1 MYKVYHKVAIIILS
15 LFIFISCK
23 NLFEDSVDEVTETR
37 TEQTT
42 STTTS
47 TPASSTPAPV
57 AKQKITFGGALQVE
71 GALPSKLQ
79 EALAN
84 PGDTNTD
91 PLETADSRSARPT
104 ITAGGNY
111 EYYVRAYTD
120 DGADPVEVIPVE
132 NTTTHQ
138 FEYSLELELE
148 HTWKFEAGF
157 RRKAIGT
164 QGEAGYQPARQLL
177 IDYDSKRNTPYS
189 LDLHTATGSLGEQ
202 NHTFILCPSQSE
214 NGKGSINLSMNV
226 SGVDSVVITAVD
238 EDGIAQTWN
247 GNGTVSLISPTV
259 TEPGIWHI
267 RSVGLNPDNLENT
280 AHQVKSGSYNLTLKF
295 YKNYTISDVDVPIQV
310 YTSYQT
316 ISVFD
321 NMITDTW
328 VNENAAVS
336 GVTPVISSSGVFEV
350 NDTIIS
356 QSVERTI
363 YVGVPE
369 SVHAQ
374 IPNLTAND
382 NYTGA
387 PYAPLASL
395 TRAFN
400 KIQAT
405 GAGGEYKIYLSG
417 THTGN
422 FTIPSGINNT
432 KASLII
438 LKTYDGNSNTA
449 VLNGAGGSTLTVDSA
464 VPVTIQNLKIT
475 GGSGTS
481 EGSTIKG
488 GGIYIKAGTVTL
500 ANGVKVVGNKAYS
513 SDSSIQSM
521 GGGIYVET
529 SATLYMKGTALVG
542 DLSTTPISWYL
553 NSAPSDLTDANYA
566 REGGGIY
573 SKGNLYIGC
582 NSSGETASGY
592 ALNSEYGIRHNN
604 SNYGGGINIAGGV
617 FKFASGKIAFNKSGS
632 NGAGIYAGAS
642 SEEIKLGAVSIESNQ
657 ANSDGGGLFIAS
669 GCTVTMDGNASIA
682 KNKASSGGGVNILG
696 TFNMS
701 AGTIGGD
708 SFDYKNFATNSG
720 GVDVDVGSANPHPAG
735 VFNMSGGKISYNES
749 GNNGGGV
756 GISTR
761 DTTKA
766 TFNMSGGSI
775 IHNKTPNYGGAV
787 CQAGIFNIS
796 GSASIP
802 YVVFADE
809 ENPNRMCKNDV
820 YVFYD
825 DGTISVNGT
834 FDSTA
839 PEKVAT
845 ITPKTWS
852 RGKTVISKGSSLSE
866 LTTDILNKFDT
877 TDEDYVVNRKGT
889 GSSALGVL
897 QAPIY
902 VAALD
907 TSRSVCSA
915 PDSIEANQHGTKSSP
930 YSSMSSAISQLTDST
945 VDYEIRVDGIN
956 KGSAAQANFSGDS
969 LAANS
974 LILLGAKNGSSDT
987 SENSLYLKPNF
998 STDYLVSGSVITVNK
1013 TGFEITIEN
1022 LTISYGSAGSSGTG
1036 GGITL
1041 TNGTVKLGNGAHIT
1055 KNYSSNYGGGI
1066 NISSGGTLFMYG
1078 SSMVGDDTE
1087 SEAGGNVLNVT
1098 SDFVKNNQCA
1108 NFANYGGGGIYNEG
1122 NLYIGYSGFENGVLK
1137 ESAMADGYGVRRN
1150 ASSGYR
1156 SGGVCYNGYGGGI
1169 YSSSSST
1176 LKIASGTISYNSSR
1190 FGGGLYAGG
1199 ANNEINGSAKF
1210 SNNKAEQGGAISI
1223 INNTTLALSG
1233 NVLIE
1238 NNVVKKPFPDCY
1250 ETTFKGGAICI
1261 GSTNSVLE
1269 MKDKV
1274 YIPCTGEKQNDI
1286 YLPNGQAIKITGAIS
1301 LPTSITDNTK
1311 KNAYITPSA
1320 WTRSTVVLQASS
1332 PVTTINSTIAGKF
1345 AVSDPDWEVLSHAS
1359 KGKLNGVMYVS
1370 EGKIVNSD
1378 AYSVGYDLTSNDGTK
1393 KKPFK
1398 TLQYAANM
1406 CWDSLTTK
1414 TVDFKIVVNGTLN
1427 GTQTISETESSNV
1440 AKAKSIT
1447 VEGMADYSAYTGN
1460 SKINGNYS
1468 SPADDGSA
1476 LIINTAVPVTLNK
1489 LDITGGKTNGDGGG
1503 IRIDNENSNV
1513 TITNTNIYSNYSA
1526 NTSSVHGGGGIYL
1539 GSGTLCLG
1547 ENTIVHSNTAKNNGG
1562 GVLVYMGNLYICGG
1576 SKGAIIGYKQGISSR
1591 AQSSSV
1597 KANRAGLD
1605 LVTEAE
1611 YNWGMGGG
1619 LYATSSASVYLG
1631 YKPPVSGDDPVA
1643 DTGFNGG
1650 LYYNY
1655 AKTNGGGAYL
1665 NSGNGKVFK
1674 MYAGTIQYNTS
1685 TAGGGIYTNAETT
1698 IEDCLI
1704 ADNTANDGSGGG
1716 IYAGSK
1722 LTINKGTIGRTGVS
1736 DAATSTSGYYSNY
1749 AKYGGGIYTG
1759 ESSIGSNVVISYNY
1773 ATDSGGGITADG
1785 TNDHIIGGTISFNGA
1800 GKGGGISVGGNGF
1813 EHSLDLSATMKTN
1826 KAYGDDG
1833 GGAILMFGSAR
1844 KVALKSGFNIQTL
1857 SSSVTKGINDIVV
1870 SWDYNHEDLTTI
1882 NTSKYTYI
1890 SIDASLDTSVGSGKF
1905 IGISLKRG
1913 SDPYNNNQNPKG
1925 ALIFTGS
1932 YLSQCATYFKTTD
1945 SGHEILDTG
1954 VVR

>member
-1 MYKVYHKVAIIILS
+1 MYKVFRRLSITILLS
-15 LFIFISCK
+15 IFFLFIFNSCR
-23 NLFEDSVDEVTETR
+23 NIFEDSVEEVSDTR

-42 STTTS
+42 STPTS
-47 TPASSTPAPV
+47 TPASSTPAT
-57 AKQKITFGGALQVE
+57 ASKQKITFGGALQVE

-84 PGDTNTD
+84 PGDTNND

-120 DGADPVEVIPVE
+120 DGADPVEVISVE
-132 NTTTHQ
+132 NATTHK

-157 RRKAIGT
+157 RRKAVGDPAD
-164 QGEAGYQPARQLL
+164 EENYQPMRKLL
-177 IDYDSKRNTPYS
+177 IDYDSKRNAPFS

-267 RSVGLNPDNLENT
+267 RSVGLTPDNLENT

-295 YKNYTISDVDVPIQV
+295 YRNYTISEVDVPIQV

-417 THTGN
+417 SHTGN

-432 KASLII
+432 KASSII
-438 LKTYDGNSNTA
+438 LRTYDGNSNTA

-573 SKGNLYIGC
+573 SKGNLYLGC

-657 ANSDGGGLFIAS
+657 ANSDGGGLFIAG

-682 KNKASSGGGVNILG
+682 KNRASSGGGVNILG

-708 SFDYKNFATNSG
+708 SFDYKNSATNAG
-720 GVDVDVGSANPHPAG
+720 GVYVNVGSANPHPAG
-735 VFNMSGGKISYNES
+735 VFNMSGGKISHNES

-756 GISTR
+756 SISTR

-834 FDSTA
+834 FDSTS
-839 PEKVAT
+839 PEKIAT
-845 ITPKTWS
+845 ITPNTWS

-902 VAALD
+902 VAASD
-907 TSRSVCSA
+907 TTRTVCTAA
-915 PDSIEANQHGTKSSP
+915 PNLTEANQRGTKSSP
-930 YSSMSSAISQLTDST
+930 YSSMTKALTQLTDSSIP
-945 VDYEIRVDGIN
+945 YQIIIDGIITGSN
-956 KGSAAQANFSGDS
+956 ARADISGNTLLAQSLLLTGAIKDSNDTQQNALIPDANLSSAA
-969 LAANS
+969 
-974 LILLGAKNGSSDT
+974 
-987 SENSLYLKPNF
+987 
-998 STDYLVSGSVITVNK
+998 GSVIKLNK
-1013 TGFEITIEN
+1013 SGLAVTITD
-1022 LTISYGSAGSSGTG
+1022 LKISGGYGNNNDSG
-1036 GGITL
+1036 GGITI
-1041 TNGTVKLGNGAHIT
+1041 TNGTVKLGDGAIIT
-1055 KNYSSNYGGGI
+1055 GNVTSNNGGGVYVDT
-1066 NISSGGTLFMYG
+1066 NGSLFMYG
-1078 SSMVGDDTE
+1078 NSMIGDQTASLSQGQASNYADMVK
-1087 SEAGGNVLNVT
+1087 AGN
-1098 SDFVKNNQCA
+1098 SA
-1108 NFANYGGGGIYNEG
+1108 NFAHMNGGGIYNLG
-1122 NLYIGYSGFENGVLK
+1122 KVYIGYSGLNGTTPV
-1137 ESAMADGYGVRRN
+1137 EASMGDGYGVCRN
-1150 ASSGYR
+1150 GATGYKIMNDPDY
-1156 SGGVCYNGYGGGI
+1156 SFGDGGAI
-1169 YSSSSST
+1169 YSSTDAT
-1176 LKIASGTISYNSSR
+1176 LKISSGSISYNLAR
-1190 FGGGLYAGG
+1190 QGG
-1199 ANNEINGSAKF
+1199 AIYTGGSNNEINGSAKF
-1210 SNNKAEQGGAISI
+1210 DHNKATFGGALFILSNSTLPLSGDVTITNNEAGVADSSEGTVNYSGGAIY
-1223 INNTTLALSG
+1223 T
-1233 NVLIE
+1233 
-1238 NNVVKKPFPDCY
+1238 
-1250 ETTFKGGAICI
+1250 
-1261 GSTNSVLE
+1261 STSNCELQ
-1269 MKDKV
+1269 MKDRV
-1274 YIPCTGEKQNDI
+1274 YIPCTEERMI
-1286 YLPNGQAIKITGAIS
+1286 YI
-1301 LPTSITDNTK
+1301 
-1311 KNAYITPSA
+1311 
-1320 WTRSTVVLQASS
+1320 
-1332 PVTTINSTIAGKF
+1332 
-1345 AVSDPDWEVLSHAS
+1345 
-1359 KGKLNGVMYVS
+1359 
-1370 EGKIVNSD
+1370 
-1378 AYSVGYDLTSNDGTK
+1378 
-1393 KKPFK
+1393 
-1398 TLQYAANM
+1398 
-1406 CWDSLTTK
+1406 
-1414 TVDFKIVVNGTLN
+1414 
-1427 GTQTISETESSNV
+1427 
-1440 AKAKSIT
+1440 
-1447 VEGMADYSAYTGN
+1447 
-1460 SKINGNYS
+1460 
-1468 SPADDGSA
+1468 
-1476 LIINTAVPVTLNK
+1476 
-1489 LDITGGKTNGDGGG
+1489 
-1503 IRIDNENSNV
+1503 
-1513 TITNTNIYSNYSA
+1513 
-1526 NTSSVHGGGGIYL
+1526 
-1539 GSGTLCLG
+1539 
-1547 ENTIVHSNTAKNNGG
+1547 
-1562 GVLVYMGNLYICGG
+1562 
-1576 SKGAIIGYKQGISSR
+1576 
-1591 AQSSSV
+1591 
-1597 KANRAGLD
+1597 
-1605 LVTEAE
+1605 
-1611 YNWGMGGG
+1611 
-1619 LYATSSASVYLG
+1619 
-1631 YKPPVSGDDPVA
+1631 
-1643 DTGFNGG
+1643 
-1650 LYYNY
+1650 
-1655 AKTNGGGAYL
+1655 
-1665 NSGNGKVFK
+1665 
-1674 MYAGTIQYNTS
+1674 
-1685 TAGGGIYTNAETT
+1685 
-1698 IEDCLI
+1698 
-1704 ADNTANDGSGGG
+1704 
-1716 IYAGSK
+1716 
-1722 LTINKGTIGRTGVS
+1722 
-1736 DAATSTSGYYSNY
+1736 
-1749 AKYGGGIYTG
+1749 
-1759 ESSIGSNVVISYNY
+1759 
-1773 ATDSGGGITADG
+1773 
-1785 TNDHIIGGTISFNGA
+1785 
-1800 GKGGGISVGGNGF
+1800 
-1813 EHSLDLSATMKTN
+1813 
-1826 KAYGDDG
+1826 
-1833 GGAILMFGSAR
+1833 
-1844 KVALKSGFNIQTL
+1844 
-1857 SSSVTKGINDIVV
+1857 
-1870 SWDYNHEDLTTI
+1870 
-1882 NTSKYTYI
+1882 
-1890 SIDASLDTSVGSGKF
+1890 
-1905 IGISLKRG
+1905 
-1913 SDPYNNNQNPKG
+1913 
-1925 ALIFTGS
+1925 
-1932 YLSQCATYFKTTD
+1932 
-1945 SGHEILDTG
+1945 
-1954 VVR
+1954 